1 MAAKREEIFDTLKG
15 QLEERGIE
23 GEKITPEA
31 HFVKDLGLDSLDMTE
46 MTLGLEESYS
56 IEIPD
61 SELENV
67 ATVKDAI
74 DLIEKKASVQA

>member
-1 MAAKREEIFDTLKG
+1 MATREEIFETLKS

-23 GEKITPEA
+23 SDKIAPEA

-46 MTLGLEESYS
+46 MTLGLEESYG

-61 SELENV
+61 SELESI
-67 ATVKDAI
+67 ATVKDAV
-74 DLIEKKASVQA
+74 DLIDKKASVQA